1 MKSIKSVCLVAA
13 MLVSSVVLAQEP
25 PEAINICYDDGR
37 VYSTLLDMLDRM
49 VISPNDMIVVCRNR
63 PDTTISFESVNK
75 ITFGDNVVDMYSV
88 SFAVSGGS
96 GTLSAMVVSGDGI
109 RSIVSG
115 ESVPDGAEVI
125 FTAVPSENY
134 RVKGWHFDGDYTED
148 GANIISVT
156 VSGGPV
162 SVSVEFEED
171 NVVDVYSV
179 SFAVSG
185 GSGTLSAT
193 VVSGDGIR
201 SIVSGESV
209 PDGAEVIF
217 TAVPSE
223 NYRVKGWH
231 FDGDYTE
238 AGANSISVTVSGM
251 PVSVSVEFEEDYT
264 GVSNITSD
272 GIIVYVREHDAIV
285 IESQYCDIVQV
296 KIINAEGRLIRNEC
310 CKVRVLTMSTVEMV
324 PGVYVLDIHTK
335 KGCKT
340 GKVVIK

>member
-109 RSIVSG
+109 RSLVSG

-134 RVKGWHFDGDYTED
+134 RVKGWHVDGDYTED

-156 VSGGPV
+156 VSGG
-162 SVSVEFEED
+162 
-171 NVVDVYSV
+171 
-179 SFAVSG
+179 
-185 GSGTLSAT
+185 
-193 VVSGDGIR
+193 
-201 SIVSGESV
+201 
-209 PDGAEVIF
+209 
-217 TAVPSE
+217 
-223 NYRVKGWH
+223 
-231 FDGDYTE
+231 
-238 AGANSISVTVSGM
+238 

-296 KIINAEGRLIRNEC
+296 KIVNAEGRLIRNEC
-310 CKVRVLTMSTVEMV
+310 CDVRVLTMSTVEMV

-340 GKVVIK
+340 CKVVIK